1 MVKTK
6 QTHGDYKMGF
16 ATSLGSLCWGCSI
29 NFITALLHMQCMFT
43 ISNLFLN
50 KGAQHTELS
59 FERHTKP
66 LTICRAI
73 LTFIFSPLR
82 RTFSRLT
89 NSSASFRDS
98 SCNKKTSTVNVLL
111 HSEHSKICYES
122 APTWCEENGCSRP
135 FDSTNSLLTMHS

>member
-1 MVKTK
+1 MGTVKWGLKLLSVHCPDAASFSSLPCYTCNTCS
-6 QTHGDYKMGF
+6 QS
-16 ATSLGSLCWGCSI
+16 ATYSLIKVRSTQNYPWS
-29 NFITALLHMQCMFT
+29 
-43 ISNLFLN
+43 
-50 KGAQHTELS
+50 
-59 FERHTKP
+59 HTKP

-111 HSEHSKICYES
+111 HSEHGKICYES
-122 APTWCEENGCSRP
+122 APTWCEENDCSRP